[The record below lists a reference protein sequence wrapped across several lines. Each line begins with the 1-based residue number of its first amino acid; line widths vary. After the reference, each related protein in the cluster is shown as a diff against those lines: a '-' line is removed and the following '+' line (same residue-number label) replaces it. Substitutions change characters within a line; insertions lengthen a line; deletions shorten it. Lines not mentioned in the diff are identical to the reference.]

1 MSASAAVRFE
11 QLNKENYDTWRI
23 QIRAVLIKNDAW
35 GYVSGDLT
43 KPEIVAGDAASMD
56 AVKRWTEGDLKAQT

>member
-23 QIRAVLIKNDAW
+23 QMRAVLI
-35 GYVSGDLT
+35 
-43 KPEIVAGDAASMD
+43 
-56 AVKRWTEGDLKAQT
+56 